1 MPLHIS
7 SPLRLTYGYSV
18 GCVGC
23 IVCKPQCQFPVLW
36 LVKLRFRVLKKEFL
50 AKLTSVLLL
59 SCSVF
64 FAVDVVVDVSTG
76 EGNGLVASVHLIVET
91 IATLS
96 ILFSLVFLR
105 DYIRMNGERE
115 AEILDSL
122 SELKKGLNH
131 LILKRIDELCLP
143 PAEAEV
149 AVLTIKGLSI
159 LEIAELRNTSSGT
172 VKAQQHSIYQKAGVK
187 SRAELILNCIEEVTD
202 SSPLISN

>member
-1 MPLHIS
+1 M
-7 SPLRLTYGYSV
+7 
-18 GCVGC
+18 
-23 IVCKPQCQFPVLW
+23 
-36 LVKLRFRVLKKEFL
+36 KKEFL

-131 LILKRIDELCLP
+131 LILKRIDELCLT

-172 VKAQQHSIYQKAGVK
+172 VKAQQHSVYQKAGVK